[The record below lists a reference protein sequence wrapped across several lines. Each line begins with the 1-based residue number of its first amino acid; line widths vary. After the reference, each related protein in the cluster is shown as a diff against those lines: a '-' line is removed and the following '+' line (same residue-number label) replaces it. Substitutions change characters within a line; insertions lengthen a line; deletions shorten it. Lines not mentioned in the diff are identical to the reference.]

1 MMKKSTPDAGNYSE
15 LKRLIEERLPKRLLK
30 KTDGSIS
37 INEMHSIIH
46 ELSVRQITL
55 EMQQEELLQSS
66 EDLEKGLERYTELY
80 DFAPL
85 GHFTLAFDGTI
96 LDVNLTGTKL
106 LGMDRALLIGCRFET
121 FVVREDVKVFNA
133 LIEQV
138 FNQREPGYCEV
149 SLLNDQEPSVHRLT
163 VHIDAV
169 VTSDSQECWVVLSD
183 ITRQKQIEQENAA
196 LQQSMVQ
203 AQKMESIERLA
214 GNVAHDFNN
223 MLQVMLGKIDLL
235 MATEELKSSTRE
247 TFSELRNAVLQ
258 STGLTYQLLTIARK
272 QSINPRTVDFNAA
285 IAKMLTML
293 RFVIGEHIT
302 LIYTPGDNLWPVKMD
317 VSQLEQI
324 LANLATNSK
333 EAIQNTGTLSIET
346 RNVTVD
352 EAFCNVHPYTMPGGY
367 VLLVV
372 HDDGCGMD
380 KETLDSLFEPFFTTK
395 SIESS
400 TGLGL
405 ATVYGIVRQNKGA
418 INVFSQ
424 KGTGTTFEIYL
435 PRSVGEESSIQSAG
449 VNGTS
454 GVGNETILLVE
465 DEQSVRDVARAF
477 LESFGY
483 TVLVAESPAEALS
496 LSDLH
501 SGAIQLL
508 ITDMIMPGMSGRH
521 LALQMAKS
529 RPELRNLFISGYSS
543 DSFELEKESGIYMP
557 FLGKPFSR
565 MELGHKVR
573 EILDGVV

>member
-1 MMKKSTPDAGNYSE
+1 
-15 LKRLIEERLPKRLLK
+15 
-30 KTDGSIS
+30 
-37 INEMHSIIH
+37 
-46 ELSVRQITL
+46 
-55 EMQQEELLQSS
+55 
-66 EDLEKGLERYTELY
+66 
-80 DFAPL
+80 
-85 GHFTLAFDGTI
+85 
-96 LDVNLTGTKL
+96 
-106 LGMDRALLIGCRFET
+106 
-121 FVVREDVKVFNA
+121 
-133 LIEQV
+133 
-138 FNQREPGYCEV
+138 
-149 SLLNDQEPSVHRLT
+149 
-163 VHIDAV
+163 
-169 VTSDSQECWVVLSD
+169 
-183 ITRQKQIEQENAA
+183 
-196 LQQSMVQ
+196 
-203 AQKMESIERLA
+203 
-214 GNVAHDFNN
+214 
-223 MLQVMLGKIDLL
+223 
-235 MATEELKSSTRE
+235 
-247 TFSELRNAVLQ
+247 
-258 STGLTYQLLTIARK
+258 
-272 QSINPRTVDFNAA
+272 
-285 IAKMLTML
+285 
-293 RFVIGEHIT
+293 
-302 LIYTPGDNLWPVKMD
+302 MD

-352 EAFCNVHPYTMPGGY
+352 EAFCNVHPYTMPGDY